1 VSTLTFFTAVYLAH
15 KGEKHGLSPNLN
27 MFAYAYIP
35 SYLCA
40 IQTISFKS
48 LSEFATNAAKGTSNE
63 WDGPYPWIFLCFI
76 ILCAVFQFTY
86 INLGAA
92 KFQATRYFPVY
103 NSTLMV
109 ITVFFGLI
117 FFEEY
122 KGWGKGA
129 AVVAFPLGVVILC
142 VGIVLLS
149 WADPTDKVHVAAE
162 SGHGAASVAP
172 VFSDVS
178 PTKVNA
184 DQGKISGGK
193 LGIVTMS
200 FAATSPSG
208 SPRAAVEMCETPA
221 TDAVRAV
228 SELRTYNVTVQG
240 PDAPPSGGEG
250 GGHKGHQGKEDG
262 GSPSGTV
269 SPDKSRL
276 ADKIGKMRQDSSTL
290 LPRVGSFTG
299 MVKLSPTSAQKSLGG
314 EGGGGRLEGRQDAPA
329 LLPRVGSFQGKVR
342 LKPLDSPLAIATANE
357 EKEFVAY

>member
-76 ILCAVFQFTY
+76 ILCAVFQMVY

-109 ITVFFGLI
+109 ITVFFGLM

-122 KGWGKGA
+122 KGWGMSSWI
-129 AVVAFPLGVVILC
+129 AFPLGVVILC

-149 WADPTDKVHVAAE
+149 WSDPTDQVHVAARRRSSADGAE
-162 SGHGAASVAP
+162 SSNNASVTP
-172 VFSDVS
+172 TLEFSGVS
-178 PTKVNA
+178 PTKGDA
-184 DQGKISGGK
+184 GA
-193 LGIVTMS
+193 IVV
-200 FAATSPSG
+200 AKDDAG
-208 SPRAAVEMCETPA
+208 AIVIAKDIVEG
-221 TDAVRAV
+221 
-228 SELRTYNVTVQG
+228 VQ
-240 PDAPPSGGEG
+240 
-250 GGHKGHQGKEDG
+250 
-262 GSPSGTV
+262 V
-269 SPDKSRL
+269 
-276 ADKIGKMRQDSSTL
+276 
-290 LPRVGSFTG
+290 
-299 MVKLSPTSAQKSLGG
+299 
-314 EGGGGRLEGRQDAPA
+314 
-329 LLPRVGSFQGKVR
+329 
-342 LKPLDSPLAIATANE
+342 
-357 EKEFVAY
+357 